1 MGETNEKTFSY
12 CGVAFQIEKNTEL
25 FPAKAMYV
33 IWRQAEKKV

>member
-1 MGETNEKTFSY
+1 MGEQMKKHL
-12 CGVAFQIEKNTEL
+12 VTEL